1 LPQVRPVRLIAIWPT
16 NWLVSR
22 SMTQPFEPAQARSIL
37 RRNPL
42 RVFNQVSLLSAMTL
56 ALVIGFR
63 SFADADIPERYPYDP
78 VCPWGRVADGNGMMV
93 RCLQQNEAH
102 QLLQVQR
109 QVQGQGQGASE
120 PPQVRPA
127 APVSP
132 PPNGATPPERPLPP
146 TRAGSVIV
154 ESVGPAVADAGD
166 LPVAGKQLSAASA
179 KDKYVQCVNQ
189 HGGLTAKQA
198 KVVVRFLVRERGR
211 AEGVGVKSHSGLS
224 LAAAQCIA
232 DVVNLR
238 YVGYPAAPIV
248 GATIPIVLSSQP

>member
-1 LPQVRPVRLIAIWPT
+1 
-16 NWLVSR
+16 
-22 SMTQPFEPAQARSIL
+22 MTQPFELAQARSIL

-42 RVFNQVSLLSAMTL
+42 RVFNKLSLLSAVTL
-56 ALVIGFR
+56 AMVVGFQ
-63 SFADADIPERYPYDP
+63 SLADADIPERYPYDP
-78 VCPWGRVADGNGMMV
+78 VCPWGRVSDGNGMMV
-93 RCLQQNEAH
+93 RCLQQNEAQH
-102 QLLQVQR
+102 LLQVQGPAT
-109 QVQGQGQGASE
+109 Q
-120 PPQVRPA
+120 PPA
-127 APVSP
+127 AKSAPAVSP
-132 PPNGATPPERPLPP
+132 QPPGATSEERPVPP

-179 KDKYVQCVNQ
+179 QDKYVQCVNQ

-224 LAAAQCIA
+224 IAAAQCIA

>member
-1 LPQVRPVRLIAIWPT
+1 
-16 NWLVSR
+16 
-22 SMTQPFEPAQARSIL
+22 MTQPFEPAQARSIL

-42 RVFNQVSLLSAMTL
+42 RAFNKVSLLSACTL
-56 ALVIGFR
+56 ALVVGFQ

-93 RCLQQNEAH
+93 RCLQQNEAQ
-102 QLLQVQR
+102 QLLQVQGP
-109 QVQGQGQGASE
+109 VANE
-120 PPQVRPA
+120 PPPA
-127 APVSP
+127 KSAPAVSP
-132 PPNGATPPERPLPP
+132 SPANTPSVERPVPP
-146 TRAGSVIV
+146 TRAGAVIV